1 MINRRSLSQVHAAA
15 GLIAWCLIASFFI
28 GSLLSELSGN
38 PTWIVL
44 VKRTI
49 FYTMWAMVVLVPV
62 AALTGR
68 KLAGKSRNVV
78 VERKRKRMRWIAP
91 NGLLLLTLGSYLYY
105 KASQGQFDPFFTSAQ
120 LIELAV
126 GLTNLVLLGLMIRDG
141 YRLKRLYH
149 GQLPQTHPST
159 LS

>member
-1 MINRRSLSQVHAAA
+1 MINCRSLSRLHAAA

-28 GSLLSELSGN
+28 GSLISEFSGN
-38 PTWIVL
+38 PTWIVV

-49 FYTMWAMVVLVPV
+49 FYTMWTMVVLVPV

-68 KLAGKSRNVV
+68 KLAGKSGNVV

-105 KASQGQFDPFFTSAQ
+105 KASQDQFDPFFRRAQ
-120 LIELAV
+120 LVELAV
-126 GLTNLVLLGLMIRDG
+126 GLTNLLLLGLMIRDG
-141 YRLKRLYH
+141 YRLKRRDQ
-149 GQLPQTHPST
+149 GELPQTLPPT

>member
-1 MINRRSLSQVHAAA
+1 MVNRRNLARVHAAA

-28 GSLLSELSGN
+28 GSLISELLGSS
-38 PTWIVL
+38 TWIVL

-49 FYTMWAMVVLVPV
+49 FYTMWAMVVLVPL

-68 KLAGKSRNVV
+68 KLAGKSRNVI
-78 VERKRKRMRWIAP
+78 VERKRRRMRWIAP

-105 KASQGQFDPFFTSAQ
+105 KASQGQFDPFFMSAQ
-120 LIELAV
+120 LVELAV

-141 YRLKRLYH
+141 FRLKRLYQD
-149 GQLPQTHPST
+149 QLPQTHRPT

>member
-1 MINRRSLSQVHAAA
+1 MNRRSLSQVHAAA

-28 GSLLSELSGN
+28 GSLISELSGN
-38 PTWIVL
+38 PTWIVV

-49 FYTMWAMVVLVPV
+49 FYSMWAMVLLVPV

-68 KLAGKSRNVV
+68 KLAGKSCNVV
-78 VERKRKRMRWIAP
+78 VVRKRKRMRWIAP

-105 KASQGQFDPFFTSAQ
+105 KASQGQFDPFFRSAQ
-120 LIELAV
+120 LVELAL

-141 YRLKRLYH
+141 YRLKRRYL
-149 GQLPQTHPST
+149 GQLP
-159 LS
+159 